1 MKKIVFIILGVFNLT
16 GCNGFPNGTISQ
28 PEGKVIVDGERF
40 IMIPGDYEW
49 KEDNVEIS
57 SKTNPNINELVEPFE
72 TLDVAKGEILNFEID
87 ENPSSVTVYKVDEEG
102 KSEIVDVE
110 DNEITMPSESGY
122 YIFQLETI
130 WPKGNQEFVFD
141 VNVK

>member
-1 MKKIVFIILGVFNLT
+1 MKKIVFIILGVFILT
-16 GCNGFPNGTISQ
+16 GCNGFPNDTISQ